1 MPHQQQTK
9 ARKLDVLLEERGR
22 LEEWLA
28 RLDDNDDDSSAGIRD
43 RVREDYQRRL
53 LSVLSQVKKFSDQ
66 LQRNLDRAVKKRDEL
81 LEQQQGTQE
90 TYSEAELRFN
100 VGEFD
105 ENAWVE
111 TKDKLSGELDALADQ
126 LDEVESEIEKLEGF
140 LAEATALPKRGGGKK
155 KPARKVPEKSRVK
168 DTSQTDAFDA
178 GSVTEEPQGEKEE
191 KAGASEEP
199 APAGEPVE
207 EVEEPVAEKQPEVAK
222 PLVQRDSAH
231 ELEVVTE
238 ADELGEESGGDEEAA
253 VQERTLECP
262 ECSKMNLPTEWY
274 CEDCGAELAA
284 L

>member
-1 MPHQQQTK
+1 MPNQQQTK
-9 ARKLDVLLEERGR
+9 ARKLDVLLEEQGR

-28 RLDDNDDDSSAGIRD
+28 RLDDNDDDSSVGIRD

-81 LEQQQGTQE
+81 LDQQQGKEE

-105 ENAWVE
+105 ENTWVK
-111 TKDKLSGELDALADQ
+111 TKDKLREELDALTDQ

-140 LAEATALPKRGGGKK
+140 LAEATALPKRGGDKK
-155 KPARKVPEKSRVK
+155 KPARNVPEKSRVK

-178 GSVTEEPQGEKEE
+178 GSEAEESKGEKEE

-199 APAGEPVE
+199 APEGEPVE

-222 PLVQRDSAH
+222 PLVERDSAH
-231 ELEVVTE
+231 ELEVITE
-238 ADELGEESGGDEEAA
+238 ADELGEESGGGEEAA
-253 VQERTLECP
+253 VQERTLKCP

>member
-1 MPHQQQTK
+1 MPNQQQTK

-28 RLDDNDDDSSAGIRD
+28 RLDDNDDDSSVGIRD

-81 LEQQQGTQE
+81 LDQQQGKEE

-105 ENAWVE
+105 ENAWAE
-111 TKDKLSGELDALADQ
+111 TKDKLRKELDALTDQ

-140 LAEATALPKRGGGKK
+140 LAEATALPKRGGDKK

-168 DTSQTDAFDA
+168 DTPQTDAFDA
-178 GSVTEEPQGEKEE
+178 GSEAEESKGEKEE

-199 APAGEPVE
+199 APEGEPVE

-222 PLVQRDSAH
+222 PLVERDSAH
-231 ELEVVTE
+231 ELEVITE
-238 ADELGEESGGDEEAA
+238 ADEPGEESGGGEEAA
-253 VQERTLECP
+253 VQERTLKCP

>member
-1 MPHQQQTK
+1 MPNQQQTK

-28 RLDDNDDDSSAGIRD
+28 RLDDNADDSSAGIRD

-81 LEQQQGTQE
+81 LEQQQGKE
-90 TYSEAELRFN
+90 EIYSEAELRFN

-111 TKDKLSGELDALADQ
+111 TKDKLSEELDALTDQ

-140 LAEATALPKRGGGKK
+140 LAEATALPKRGGDKK

-168 DTSQTDAFDA
+168 DTSQADAFDA

-199 APAGEPVE
+199 APEGEPVE

-222 PLVQRDSAH
+222 PLVERDSAH
-231 ELEVVTE
+231 ELEVITE
-238 ADELGEESGGDEEAA
+238 ADELGEESGGGEEAA
-253 VQERTLECP
+253 VQERTLKCP